1 MNKIYF
7 VLPAYNEEA
16 NIEDTIKSWHPVV
29 EKAGKDCRLVIANDG
44 SKDRTF
50 EIMNAL
56 TEKYPCLI
64 PLDKPNQGHG
74 PTVIYL
80 YNYAIEHGAD
90 YIFQTDSD
98 GQTDPAEFQQFF
110 DKIKEYDCVMGARPV
125 RGDGKSRKIVE
136 NVLRCYVWLFF
147 KVWVPDANAPFRLM
161 KASVM
166 KKYLDVMPDDFNLPN
181 AVLAACFSKFHE
193 KVKYINITF
202 KPRQGGVNSINPK
215 KIFKIGK
222 KAIGDFYSISK
233 KVKKLS
239 KTSRI

>member
-16 NIEDTIKSWHPVV
+16 NIEETIRVWHPIV
-29 EKAGKDCRLVIANDG
+29 EKAGTECRLIIANDG

-50 EIMNAL
+50 ELMERL
-56 TEKYPCLI
+56 TEKYPRLI

-80 YNYAIEHGAD
+80 YNYAIEQGAD

-98 GQTDPAEFQQFF
+98 GQTDPAEFQQFL
-110 DKIKEYDCVMGARPV
+110 DLINEYDCIMGARPV
-125 RGDGKSRKIVE
+125 RGDGKDRKFVE
-136 NVLRCYVWLFF
+136 NVLRSYVWLFF
-147 KVWVPDANAPFRLM
+147 HVWVPDANAPFRLM
-161 KASVM
+161 KASVV
-166 KKYLDVMPDDFNLPN
+166 KKYLDIMPSDFNLPN

-193 KVKYINITF
+193 KVKYIDITF

-222 KAIGDFYSISK
+222 KAVGDFYKISK
-233 KVKKLS
+233 KVKKLN
-239 KTSRI
+239 KVGV